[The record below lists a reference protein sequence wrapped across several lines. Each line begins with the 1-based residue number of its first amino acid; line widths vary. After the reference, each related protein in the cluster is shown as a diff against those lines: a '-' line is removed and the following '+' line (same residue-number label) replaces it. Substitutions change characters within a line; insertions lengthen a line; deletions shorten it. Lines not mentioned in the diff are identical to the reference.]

1 MLKRPGNPFQR
12 TRKAR
17 SGSARIAMQRLCHE
31 LHHPAAPAPA
41 RSRRPRRHGSPP
53 TALLHELLVQDVQH

>member
-12 TRKAR
+12 PRKTR

-31 LHHPAAPAPA
+31 LHHPAAAAPERNR
-41 RSRRPRRHGSPP
+41 RSRRPGSPP
-53 TALLHELLVQDVQH
+53 TVLLHELLVQDVQH